1 MLELVLLLS
10 GASLILLTRTTAV
23 VVGYVLLAGLTTAF
37 VAVPASHSPLALTL
51 FVAAALLKLV
61 VAPVGIVL
69 FVRRNPA
76 AGDMRPSLPLPA
88 RILLVIGFALT
99 ARALAHHEALAGI
112 PLSPLVAYTVL
123 CAAGMLVVHRNLL
136 AHVLGLLALGTG
148 VTLAGAVM
156 APDLPESVELGA
168 TFDALVA
175 TFIGLALVR
184 AVVAH
189 NPLLDVESLQSLRG

>member
-1 MLELVLLLS
+1 MLEVVLLLS

-23 VVGYVLLAGLTTAF
+23 VVGYVVLAGLTTAF
-37 VAVPASHSPLALTL
+37 VAVPASHSPLALVL

-69 FVRRNPA
+69 FVRANPA
-76 AGDMRPSLPLPA
+76 AGDLRPSVPLPA
-88 RILLVIGFALT
+88 RIVLVIGFALT
-99 ARALAHHEALAGI
+99 ARALVHHEALAGI
-112 PLSPLVAYTVL
+112 ALSPVVAYTVL